1 MHKVTELPEE
11 YAIVL
16 QQIDEDGGE
25 EFNDLV
31 ENIHIERSRLAHIV
45 KSLQHKGL
53 IVLKGD
59 GQRGFWIQLSRK
71 GEQLMRYMW
80 PESNGLQPSY

>member
-1 MHKVTELPEE
+1 MHKATELPEE

-31 ENIHIERSRLAHIV
+31 ETLHFERSRLTHIV
-45 KSLQHKGL
+45 KALQHKGL
-53 IVLKGD
+53 ISLKGN
-59 GQRGFWIQLSRK
+59 GERGFWIQLSRK
-71 GEQLMRYMW
+71 GERLMGYLW
-80 PESNGLQPSY
+80 PESRGLHPSF